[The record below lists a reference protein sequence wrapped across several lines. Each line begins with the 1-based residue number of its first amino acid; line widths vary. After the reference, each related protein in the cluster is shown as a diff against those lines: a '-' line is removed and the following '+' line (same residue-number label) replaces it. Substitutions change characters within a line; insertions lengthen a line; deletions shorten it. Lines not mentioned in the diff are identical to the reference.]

1 MIFNS
6 DMLKQRRAG
15 LQSDVNEAEI
25 AQAVAGKTD
34 KASAAISYLL
44 KKGFLPTQMADSFA
58 ISMGGASFYRNRFN
72 TYKSKV

>member
-1 MIFNS
+1 MAFANQPQYWSDFSMIFNS

-34 KASAAISYLL
+34 KASASYILFIE
-44 KKGFLPTQMADSFA
+44 K
-58 ISMGGASFYRNRFN
+58 
-72 TYKSKV
+72 

>member
-1 MIFNS
+1 MINFINWSDNNPIKSCYGFANQPQFWIHDFSMIFNS

-44 KKGFLPTQMADSFA
+44 K
-58 ISMGGASFYRNRFN
+58 R
-72 TYKSKV
+72 